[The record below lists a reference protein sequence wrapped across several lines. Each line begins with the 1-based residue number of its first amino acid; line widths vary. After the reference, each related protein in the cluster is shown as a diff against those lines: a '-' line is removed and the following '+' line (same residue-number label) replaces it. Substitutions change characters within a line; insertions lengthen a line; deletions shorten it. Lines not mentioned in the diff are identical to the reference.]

1 MSSAILHVP
10 AVATAQ
16 LSSPLS
22 ECTSTQ
28 LPLMPLPEFYRH
40 PESCPQVLTLG
51 RGYRKQN
58 PLASLQFL
66 ALIFYTYH
74 RVLNL
79 KYPRNRFYYQKQIE
93 KICRQV
99 KILAFNEASWIYKI
113 SREVSKGRSA
123 RQAYFF

>member
-1 MSSAILHVP
+1 MSSAILYAP
-10 AVATAQ
+10 AVVTAQ
-16 LSSPLS
+16 LSTPLS
-22 ECTSTQ
+22 ECTQHSC
-28 LPLMPLPEFYRH
+28 LMPLPEFYHH
-40 PESCPQVLTLG
+40 PESWPQVLTLC

-93 KICRQV
+93 KKCRQV